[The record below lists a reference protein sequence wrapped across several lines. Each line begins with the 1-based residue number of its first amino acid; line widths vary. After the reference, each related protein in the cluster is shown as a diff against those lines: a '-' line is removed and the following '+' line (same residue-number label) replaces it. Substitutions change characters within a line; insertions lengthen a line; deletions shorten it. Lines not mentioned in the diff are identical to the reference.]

1 MQAGL
6 TVLKFS
12 IDGLTDEQSQQVRG
26 KHNNF
31 EKAYQTMLEVIEM
44 KEKKGYKT
52 LIVPTM
58 ISLCEDDDSL
68 EMHEKFLDMW
78 KGYDV
83 FAYVKSQ
90 DNRWY
95 FEVDETM
102 TNFSHYSKQ
111 YCEYP
116 WTSTTV
122 MAGRIRRSLHSGLQ
136 L

>member
-1 MQAGL
+1 M
-6 TVLKFS
+6 
-12 IDGLTDEQSQQVRG
+12 DE
-26 KHNNF
+26 
-31 EKAYQTMLEVIEM
+31 
-44 KEKKGYKT
+44 
-52 LIVPTM
+52 
-58 ISLCEDDDSL
+58 
-68 EMHEKFLDMW
+68 
-78 KGYDV
+78 GYDV

-122 MAGRIRRSLHSGLQ
+122 MADGSVVPCTQDCNCEMAQGNVKEESLADIWNGENYNNLRHWHITGNFPKGHKPALPR
-136 L
+136 